1 MLDGTSPGGGA
12 RVLTPM
18 LGYAAGT
25 LIVIGLCVLVLVLL
39 GYCVYF
45 FFFKKGDIDDF
56 G

>member
-1 MLDGTSPGGGA
+1 M
-12 RVLTPM
+12 LTPM

-25 LIVIGLCVLVLVLL
+25 FIVIGLCILVVALL

-45 FFFKKGDIDDF
+45 FFFKKGGIDDF